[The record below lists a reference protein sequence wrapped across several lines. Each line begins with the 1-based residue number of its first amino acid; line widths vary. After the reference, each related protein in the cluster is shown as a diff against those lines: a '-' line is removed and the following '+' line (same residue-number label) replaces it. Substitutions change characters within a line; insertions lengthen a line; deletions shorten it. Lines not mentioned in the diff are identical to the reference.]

1 MEDNLKTETTI
12 KSKISFS
19 VESLLSNKKNLTTD
33 RNIDLSRSDNNNCDD
48 VQERLIKNNNITDED
63 EDEDE
68 DITVDDDDDEIE
80 SRESLSP
87 NSGHNIIV
95 PQPLHPSIPRMV
107 TTQGPPPQWPFPWP
121 GHAALLR
128 SSSPQSKFHSNCL
141 LRKLRLITIIPEVE
155 NCISQLQK

>member
-1 MEDNLKTETTI
+1 MEDNVKTETTI

-19 VESLLSNKKNLTTD
+19 VESLLSNKTNQTST
-33 RNIDLSRSDNNNCDD
+33 DNNVDLTSSDHHNCEDLQQRLVKHNNEEVDVDD
-48 VQERLIKNNNITDED
+48 D
-63 EDEDE
+63 DEDE

-95 PQPLHPSIPRMV
+95 PQPLHPSLPRMV

-128 SSSPQSKFHSNCL
+128 SSSPQSKQIANTSVL
-141 LRKLRLITIIPEVE
+141 IKRKLQHDP
-155 NCISQLQK
+155 Q